1 MSTRKERRMK
11 SAIEPLIQQVKDYV
25 GQHSEQMAALGIA
38 GKIKFHTNVKTDKLK
53 KEAQIVFTLAQGR
66 VAKVKAARQERKKKE
81 AETEELG
88 AGPVPPATP
97 NAA

>member
-1 MSTRKERRMK
+1 
-11 SAIEPLIQQVKDYV
+11 
-25 GQHSEQMAALGIA
+25 
-38 GKIKFHTNVKTDKLK
+38 VKTDKLK

-88 AGPVPPATP
+88 AGLVPPATP